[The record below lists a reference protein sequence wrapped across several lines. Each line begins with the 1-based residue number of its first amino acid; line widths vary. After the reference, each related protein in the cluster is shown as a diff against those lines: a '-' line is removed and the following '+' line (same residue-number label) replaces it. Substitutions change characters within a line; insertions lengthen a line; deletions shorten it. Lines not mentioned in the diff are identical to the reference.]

1 MTPTLDHDMTHN
13 GNPGPNHDATKYSYA
28 SILTNPSCREAQ
40 PPVYDALWGAAS
52 HSSHYLK
59 PYPGGRNGPSLCRQD
74 ERQYNQR
81 SQQHA
86 RYEREHR
93 LQWVR
98 LEMAAS
104 LCSPVHR
111 GPHGSLLLADPIIY
125 PKKHR
130 NSCHLARAVGAMY
143 DLLLGQGALPCPS
156 RNSRNFSTGTTLSRS
171 LFPTRSRI
179 RLRESRRSLTYRA
192 KSWPK
197 L

>member
-1 MTPTLDHDMTHN
+1 MANLNESEMARSSECTGYYARKELDTADIVRDDDFSPLEVETLLGQRHRIAPPSRKICDPDLQKNPEREQASVERLSLPPTPHCGRQRVIL
-13 GNPGPNHDATKYSYA
+13 ATIST
-28 SILTNPSCREAQ
+28 I
-40 PPVYDALWGAAS
+40 
-52 HSSHYLK
+52 
-59 PYPGGRNGPSLCRQD
+59 PGGRNGPSLCRQD

-125 PKKHR
+125 SKKTWE
-130 NSCHLARAVGAMY
+130 HLPPR
-143 DLLLGQGALPCPS
+143 QGCW
-156 RNSRNFSTGTTLSRS
+156 GDV
-171 LFPTRSRI
+171 
-179 RLRESRRSLTYRA
+179 
-192 KSWPK
+192 
-197 L
+197 